1 MTEPR
6 ETPET
11 FWTRLAGYFVDA
23 KPVVVLL
30 LLLLVGGGVAFAP
43 FPWELPFPRDPIA
56 VDAIPDIGENQQIVF
71 TEWPGHAPQD
81 VEDQI
86 TYPLVSTLLGLQ
98 GVRTVRSTS
107 MFGFSS
113 IYVIFEDRIDYYES
127 RTRLLEKLASLPR
140 DLLPAEVSP
149 MLGPDATAL
158 GQVFW
163 YSLQGRTPDGTIA
176 GGWDLHELRTL
187 QDYTIRPALQ
197 AVPGVAEVSSVGG
210 HVAEYQI
217 DVDPEALLAAGVTLD
232 QVARA
237 ASAANLDVGART
249 LEVNGVEYVIR
260 GLGQLE
266 EPDDLLS
273 AVVTV
278 RDGTAIHI
286 ADVAH
291 VSLGPASRRG
301 LLDDAGAEAVGGIV
315 VVRYGENPLA
325 VIQRVKAA
333 IEELAPGLPAR
344 TLEDGT
350 VSKVTIVPFYDR
362 TGLIYETLG
371 TLSSALWQQLL
382 ITILVVL
389 VMLRSLRGSVVVSAI
404 LPLGVLFAF
413 VAMKAVGVDANVMAL
428 AGIAIAIGTMVDV
441 GIVFAENI
449 TGHLDEAASERP
461 SWPARARIV
470 RRAAGE
476 VAPAVLTS
484 VLTTVVSFL
493 PVFALT
499 ASEGKLFRPLA
510 WTKTFALI
518 GAFVVALLV
527 VPSLSHVLLR
537 PRRESADAPEGWRAW
552 LRPEHLLDALI
563 VAGVAVVLTM
573 DWEPLGPEAGLVGNL
588 LFVGV
593 SITVVLGG
601 FALFR
606 RAYPRL
612 LSGFMAHKAAFLAMP
627 TALLLLG
634 LTSWKG
640 IEWWIPSFL
649 EGAADRMGLSE
660 VFPGLAEDDEA
671 AFDEGSFLFMPT
683 TTAHASFGE
692 ARALL
697 QTMDAAIAQIPEV
710 DRVVGKLGRA
720 DSVLDPAPIS
730 MFETLVLYGPEYG
743 ENEEG
748 ERVRLWR
755 DHIRSPADI
764 WQEIVKAARIP
775 GLTGAP
781 VLQPIST
788 RIVMLQSGMR
798 GRVGLKLR
806 GPDLPTLEAF
816 GRRLEAALRG
826 VEALEASTVFAERT
840 VGKPYL
846 ELEVDREAAAAYGLQ
861 VAAIER
867 TLATAIGGRV
877 VGQALEGRV
886 RRDVRVRFMHEE
898 RDDPDDL
905 LRVPV
910 ALPSGGTVPLGQV
923 ASLRYVRGPQF
934 MRAEDTFLTSYL
946 TFDPAEGVTAVEAVE
961 AARTHLNQ
969 LVDSGELEVPAG
981 VSWRFAGTYE
991 NQQRA
996 SQRLMILVPI
1006 ALLLVLLLLYFQFR
1020 SVAVSLTIFA
1030 GVAVAMAG
1038 GFTLLWLWGRPGF
1051 LDVGDLAQVFQVGPV
1066 PLTVKVWV
1074 GFIALVGIAVDDGVV
1089 MATYLKQR
1097 FADPPRS
1104 VGEVRAKVLEAGL
1117 RRVRPCLMTT
1127 ATTVI
1132 ALLPVLTATGRG
1144 SDVMRPMAL
1153 PVVGGMTVELLTL
1166 FVVPVLWALRWEIKL
1181 RRQNAADRT

>member
-1 MTEPR
+1 MSAPR
-6 ETPET
+6 ET
-11 FWTRLAGYFVDA
+11 FWSRLTGFFVDA
-23 KPVVVLL
+23 KPAVVLV

-43 FPWELPFPRDPIA
+43 FPWDVPFPRDPIA

-71 TEWPGHAPQD
+71 TDWSGHAPQD

-113 IYVIFEDRIDYYES
+113 IYVIFEDGVDYYDS

-140 DLLPAEVSP
+140 DLLPSDASP
-149 MLGPDATAL
+149 TLGPDATAL

-163 YSLQGRTPDGTIA
+163 YSLQGRAPDGSIV

-217 DVDPEALLAAGVTLD
+217 DVDPEALIAADVTLD

-249 LEVNGVEYVIR
+249 LEINGAEYVVR
-260 GLGQLE
+260 GLGQIE
-266 EPDDLLS
+266 QPDDLLS
-273 AVVTV
+273 AVITV
-278 RDGTAIHI
+278 RDGTSIRI
-286 ADVAH
+286 RDVAH
-291 VSLGPASRRG
+291 VTLGPASRRG
-301 LLDDAGAEAVGGIV
+301 MLDDEGAEAVGGIV

-333 IEELAPGLPAR
+333 IEELAPGLPVR

-350 VSKVTIVPFYDR
+350 ISKVTIVPFYDR

-389 VMLRSLRGSVVVSAI
+389 VMLRSLRGSVVISAT

-449 TGHLDEAASERP
+449 TGHLDDAASEHPDWR
-461 SWPARARIV
+461 ARAEIV
-470 RRAAGE
+470 RRASGE

-510 WTKTFALI
+510 WTKTFALL

-527 VPSLSHVLLR
+527 VPALAHVLLR
-537 PRRESADAPEGWRAW
+537 PRREQAQGPKGWRAW
-552 LRPEHLLDALI
+552 LAPGHLFDALI
-563 VAGVAVVLTM
+563 VVGVAVMLTV

-588 LFVGV
+588 VFVG
-593 SITVVLGG
+593 IAIAAVLGG

-606 RAYPRL
+606 RAYPL
-612 LSGFMAHKAAFLAMP
+612 LLEVFLAHKAVFLAAP
-627 TALLLLG
+627 ALLLVLG

-640 IEWWIPSFL
+640 VAWWAPSFL
-649 EGAADRMGLSE
+649 QEPIAASGLDE
-660 VFPGLAEDDEA
+660 TFPGLQEDDEA
-671 AFDEGSFLFMPT
+671 SFDEGSFLFMPT
-683 TTAHASFGE
+683 TSAHASFGE
-692 ARALL
+692 ARELL

-710 DRVVGKLGRA
+710 VRVVGKLGRA

-743 ENEEG
+743 ENEQG

-755 DHIRSPADI
+755 DHIQTPDDI
-764 WQEIVKAARIP
+764 WDEIVKAARMP
-775 GLTGAP
+775 GLTSAP
-781 VLQPIST
+781 MLQPIST

-798 GRVGLKLR
+798 GRVGIKLR
-806 GPDLPTLEAF
+806 GPDLQTLETF
-816 GRRLEAALRG
+816 GREVEAALRD
-826 VEALEASTVFAERT
+826 VEALEATTVYAERV

-846 ELEVDREAAAAYGLQ
+846 EIEVDREAAAAYGLQ
-861 VAAIER
+861 VATLQN

-877 VGQALEGRV
+877 VGQALEGRT
-886 RRDVRVRFMHEE
+886 RYDVRVRLMREE
-898 RDDPDDL
+898 RDEPEDI
-905 LRVPV
+905 LRLPI
-910 ALPSGGTVPLGQV
+910 ALPGGGTVPLDQV
-923 ASLRYVRGPQF
+923 AELRYVRGPQQ
-934 MRAEDTFLTSYL
+934 MRAEDTFLTSYVI
-946 TFDPAEGVTAVEAVE
+946 FDPAEGVTAVEAVE
-961 AARTHLNQ
+961 AARDHLQ
-969 LVDSGELEVPAG
+969 RLVDSGDLEVPSG

-996 SQRLMILVPI
+996 SQRLMILVPL

-1051 LDVGDLAQVFQVGPV
+1051 LDVGNLATVFQAGPV

-1089 MATYLKQR
+1089 MATYLNQR
-1097 FADPPRS
+1097 FADAPKTVR
-1104 VGEVRAKVLEAGL
+1104 EVRAKVLEAGL

-1127 ATTVI
+1127 ATTII
-1132 ALLPVLTATGRG
+1132 ALMPVLTATGRG

-1153 PVVGGMTVELLTL
+1153 PVVGGMAVELLTL
-1166 FVVPVLWALRWEIKL
+1166 FVVPVLWSLRWEL
-1181 RRQNAADRT
+1181 RLRWQKAPTPLP